1 MVYSIFRFIGLL
13 FMASPVL
20 LYGQNIVNEK
30 AAIMILI
37 VGIII
42 TFLFRKNKKI
52 QSKR

>member
-1 MVYSIFRFIGLL
+1 MVSSIFRFIGLL
-13 FMASPVL
+13 LMASPVL
-20 LYGQNIVNEK
+20 LYGQNIVDEK
-30 AAIMILI
+30 LAIIILI